1 MRIDWVTYEEVL
13 NTLQDMMVK
22 DQIHTLVREYLI
34 GTPTQL
40 VTSELMSLGILT
52 ENPQNPI
59 EQRRN
64 IVQPFNFVSNND
76 GTTGN

>member
-1 MRIDWVTYEEVL
+1 
-13 NTLQDMMVK
+13 MVK
-22 DQIHTLVREYLI
+22 DQIHSLVREYLI
-34 GTPTQL
+34 GTPTQ
-40 VTSELMSLGILT
+40 VIKDELLTLAILT
-52 ENPQNPI
+52 ETPQNPI